1 MPVRDGTGQ
10 EDTCLG
16 IEDLE
21 AARKGD
27 HGAFS
32 RLMDACGDKIYLF
45 SRRMCGNRE
54 DAEDILQETFL
65 TAFRKLDGFRGEGT
79 LKSWLFKIASS
90 HCLKK
95 RRLRAGEPKD
105 HLPVE
110 ELTPEVLRPIAR
122 GPSLT
127 SLAEAPLDT
136 ILRTELS
143 EEIDRAIDDL
153 PPEYRMILLL
163 RDVEG
168 FSTRE
173 TAELAGLE
181 EGAVKSRL
189 HRARIMVRRVLQ
201 PYLEGGRT

>member
-1 MPVRDGTGQ
+1 MPLKDGTDQVEPGF
-10 EDTCLG
+10 G
-16 IEDLE
+16 IRDLE
-21 AARKGD
+21 AAREGD
-27 HGAFS
+27 HEAFS
-32 RLMDACGDKIYLF
+32 RLMDSCGDKIYLF
-45 SRRMCGNRE
+45 SRRMCGNPE

-65 TAFRKLDGFRGEGT
+65 TAFGKLDEFRGEGT

-90 HCLKK
+90 HCLKR

-110 ELTPEVLRPIAR
+110 ELTPEVLRPIAQ

-127 SLAEAPLDT
+127 SVTEAQLDAL
-136 ILRTELS
+136 LRAELS
-143 EEIDRAIDDL
+143 EEIDRAIDEL
-153 PPEYRMILLL
+153 PPEYRMVLLL

-189 HRARIMVRRVLQ
+189 HRARILVRKALQ
-201 PYLEGGRT
+201 PYLEGTRT